1 MKTNIFIATLLLCI
15 FGFTQKQKELLSK
28 QEEDQIKKEII
39 ATDDSIMARFIKF
52 DVLSAM
58 TFYSPEFIA
67 YGSGGEK
74 YSLEQ
79 LRKEYLDFYAS
90 ASSTKWTSYNI
101 DFLSITKEKV
111 IISQNAKNEWVM
123 KNGDKGTIDP
133 SHYTF
138 GFKKTSSGWKLFY
151 HHFSGT
157 YLK

>member
-1 MKTNIFIATLLLCI
+1 MKTNIIIATLLICI
-15 FGFTQKQKELLSK
+15 LGCTLKQERLSK
-28 QEEDQIKKEII
+28 QEEDQIKKEIV
-39 ATDDSIMARFIKF
+39 ATDDSIMTRLEKF
-52 DVLSAM
+52 DVLGAM

-79 LRKEYLDFYAS
+79 ITKDYLGFYAS
-90 ASSTKWTSYNI
+90 AASYKWTSYNI

-123 KNGDKGTIDP
+123 KNGDKGIFDP

-157 YLK
+157 FIK

>member
-1 MKTNIFIATLLLCI
+1 MKTTIIIGVLLFCI
-15 FGFTQKQKELLSK
+15 FGYTSEQEKQLTK
-28 QEEDQIKKEII
+28 QEEEQIKKEII
-39 ATDDSIMARFIKF
+39 ATDDSIMARLEKF
-52 DVLSAM
+52 DVLGAM

-74 YSLEQ
+74 HSLEQ